1 MESLT
6 LKVIELVANDPL
18 RISALTCLSSLNL
31 PHSFIAAGF
40 VRNLVWDY
48 LHNKAKPTPLND
60 VDVIYF
66 DNNETNIDE
75 YKKSQKVLNSKLPE
89 LTWQVRNQALMHS
102 KHGDTPYHCSIDAMR
117 YWPEKETAIA
127 IRMLKT
133 GELECISAFGL
144 NSLFNLQLSHNPQ
157 RDKAV
162 FEQRVKSKGWLKQW
176 PLLTIK

>member
-1 MESLT
+1 M
-6 LKVIELVANDPL
+6 
-18 RISALTCLSSLNL
+18 SALTCLSSLNL

-48 LHNKAKPTPLND
+48 LHEKAKPTPLND

-75 YKKSQKVLNSKLPE
+75 YKEYQKVLHSKLPE

-102 KHGDTPYHCSIDAMR
+102 KHGDKPYHCSIDAMR

-127 IRMLKT
+127 IRMLET
-133 GELECISAFGL
+133 GELECISAFEL

-157 RDKAV
+157 RDKAI
-162 FEQRVKSKGWLKQW
+162 FNQRIKSKGWLKQW